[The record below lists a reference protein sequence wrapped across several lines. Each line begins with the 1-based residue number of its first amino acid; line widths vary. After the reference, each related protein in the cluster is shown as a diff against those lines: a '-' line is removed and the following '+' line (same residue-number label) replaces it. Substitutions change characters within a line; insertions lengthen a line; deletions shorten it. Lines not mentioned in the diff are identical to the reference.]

1 MSLESKIT
9 LLETELKKLKN
20 KTQSNDNDLADINI
34 ASPEVSKILDQ
45 LSKRVNFLEA
55 QNTEIKKNISNLED
69 KNLKADE
76 KIDKVGEKIEKLDL
90 KKCDSRYVE
99 AILESKVDKKELNL
113 NRRFSKTSSKR
124 LPFWRQSLVIVR
136 WRFHQ

>member
-20 KTQSNDNDLADINI
+20 KTQNDNDLAAINI

-45 LSKRVNFLEA
+45 LSKRVNALEA
-55 QNTEIKKNISNLED
+55 QNTEIKKNICHLDD
-69 KNLKADE
+69 KNKTAYE
-76 KIDKVGEKIEKLDL
+76 KIDKVGEEIEKLNL

-113 NRRFSKTSSKR
+113 NRKETNCGLSKKSWSNLR
-124 LPFWRQSLVIVR
+124 
-136 WRFHQ
+136 